1 MSREARCELHE
12 TSGLAFRKVAR
23 ILGIDHGSKRIG
35 LAISDPDGKVA
46 LPVGTLTRQG
56 LERDLA
62 AIRELVEARQVERI
76 VVGLPLHMDGRSG
89 REAEAARAFAERLAS
104 ELGLPVDTIDE
115 RWTTREAERALRAT
129 GRKGK
134 KKRAVIDSVAAAL
147 LLRTY
152 LEREGA
158 D

>member
-1 MSREARCELHE
+1 
-12 TSGLAFRKVAR
+12 VACT
-23 ILGIDHGSKRIG
+23 LGIDHGSKRIG

-46 LPVGTLTRQG
+46 LPVGTLARRG

-89 REAEAARAFAERLAS
+89 REAEAARAFAEHLAS

-115 RWTTREAERALRAT
+115 RWTTREAERALQAT

>member
-1 MSREARCELHE
+1 
-12 TSGLAFRKVAR
+12 VACT
-23 ILGIDHGSKRIG
+23 LGIDHGSKRIG

-46 LPVGTLTRQG
+46 LPVGTLARRG

-76 VVGLPLHMDGRSG
+76 VVGLPLHMDGRAG
-89 REAEAARAFAERLAS
+89 REAEAARAFAGRLAS

-147 LLRTY
+147 FLRTY

>member
-1 MSREARCELHE
+1 VSLAASF
-12 TSGLAFRKVAR
+12 TSIRLAFRKVAR
-23 ILGIDHGSKRIG
+23 ILGIDHGQANRPRDLGSRREG
-35 LAISDPDGKVA
+35 GPAGRNA
-46 LPVGTLTRQG
+46 HQAR